1 MGYATDVYTRREPGT
16 AVCLRHTGVTE
27 GTKGERGRERASVKH
42 CEPDPSYGVFVRQ
55 LLDRVGDKWSLL
67 VMRELAEQ
75 RMRFTEILR
84 SIDGISQRMLTRT
97 LRELERDGLITREVY
112 AEVPP
117 RVEYEVTPL
126 GLTLLPHVI
135 ALADWA
141 VAHRDDIELNRA
153 MYDERHDAVPGAV
166 HDAVSEPAA

>member
-1 MGYATDVYTRREPGT
+1 M
-16 AVCLRHTGVTE
+16 
-27 GTKGERGRERASVKH
+27 KH
-42 CEPDPSYGVFVRQ
+42 CRPDPSYTAFVRQ
-55 LLDRVGDKWSLL
+55 LLDRVGDKWTML

-75 RMRFTEILR
+75 RMRFTELLR

-97 LRELERDGLITREVY
+97 LRELERDGLVTREVF

-126 GLTLLPHVI
+126 GLTLLPHVR

-141 VAHRDDIELNRA
+141 VEHRDQIEQHRDQ
-153 MYDERHDAVPGAV
+153 YDGGA
-166 HDAVSEPAA
+166 SLAADESAA

>member
-1 MGYATDVYTRREPGT
+1 M
-16 AVCLRHTGVTE
+16 
-27 GTKGERGRERASVKH
+27 
-42 CEPDPSYGVFVRQ
+42 FVRQ
-55 LLDRVGDKWSLL
+55 ILDRVGDKWSLL
-67 VMRELAEQ
+67 VMRELSEQ
-75 RMRFTEILR
+75 RMRFTEVLR

-97 LRELERDGLITREVY
+97 LRELERDGLVTREVF

-141 VAHRDDIELNRA
+141 VVHRDDIENHRET
-153 MYDERHDAVPGAV
+153 YDTQHDEALI
-166 HDAVSEPAA
+166 PA

>member
-1 MGYATDVYTRREPGT
+1 M
-16 AVCLRHTGVTE
+16 
-27 GTKGERGRERASVKH
+27 KH
-42 CEPDPSYGVFVRQ
+42 CEPDPSYGAFVRQ
-55 LLDRVGDKWSLL
+55 ILDRVGDKWSLL

-75 RMRFTEILR
+75 RMRFTEVLR

-97 LRELERDGLITREVY
+97 LRELERDGLVTREVY

-141 VAHRDDIELNRA
+141 VAHRTDIESHRET
-153 MYDERHDAVPGAV
+153 YDSMHDE
-166 HDAVSEPAA
+166 SLSPA

>member
-1 MGYATDVYTRREPGT
+1 M
-16 AVCLRHTGVTE
+16 
-27 GTKGERGRERASVKH
+27 KH
-42 CEPDPSYGVFVRQ
+42 CEPDPSYSAFVRQ
-55 LLDRVGDKWSLL
+55 ILDRVGDKWSLL

-75 RMRFTEILR
+75 RMRFTEVLR

-97 LRELERDGLITREVY
+97 LRELERDGLITRDIY

-126 GLTLLPHVI
+126 GLTLMPHVI

-141 VAHRDDIELNRA
+141 VAHRDDIESHREL
-153 MYDERHDAVPGAV
+153 YDTEHDEALVLA
-166 HDAVSEPAA
+166 

>member
-1 MGYATDVYTRREPGT
+1 M
-16 AVCLRHTGVTE
+16 
-27 GTKGERGRERASVKH
+27 KH
-42 CEPDPSYGVFVRQ
+42 CEPDPSYGAFVRQ

-75 RMRFTEILR
+75 RMRFTEVLR

-97 LRELERDGLITREVY
+97 LRELERDGLVTREVF

-126 GLTLLPHVI
+126 GHTLLPHVI
-135 ALADWA
+135 ALARWA
-141 VAHRDDIELNRA
+141 VEHRDDVESSRER
-153 MYDERHDAVPGAV
+153 YDAANPDVNAL
-166 HDAVSEPAA
+166 SEPAA

>member
-1 MGYATDVYTRREPGT
+1 
-16 AVCLRHTGVTE
+16 VCLRHTDVTM
-27 GTKGERGRERASVKH
+27 GGPGAGGRERASVKH
-42 CEPDPSYGVFVRQ
+42 CEPDPSYTAFVRQ

-67 VMRELAEQ
+67 VMRELADR
-75 RMRFTEILR
+75 RMRFTELLR

-97 LRELERDGLITREVY
+97 LRELERDGLVTREVY

-126 GLTLLPHVI
+126 GLTLLPHVM

-141 VAHRDDIELNRA
+141 VSNRDEIERNREA
-153 MYDERHDAVPGAV
+153 YDGDSAL
-166 HDAVSEPAA
+166 DEPAA